1 MFSASHMNF
10 FGNYYYKSAYW
21 RLSEKWKCQLLS
33 CVHVPMSLCLSVPMN
48 CSPPG
53 SSVYG
58 ISQASTLE
66 WVAIPFSRGYSQPRD
81 QTWVSCIAGRFFTI
95 WVTRETHLR

>member
-1 MFSASHMNF
+1 MFSASHRNF
-10 FGNYYYKSAYW
+10 LGNYCYKSAYW
-21 RLSEKWKCQLLS
+21 RLSEKWKCQLFS
-33 CVHVPMSLCLSVPMN
+33 CVHVPILLCLSVPMD

-53 SSVYG
+53 SSGYG

-66 WVAIPFSRGYSQPRD
+66 WVAIPFSRESSQPRD

-95 WVTRETHLR
+95 LVTRETHLR